1 MLVSALVVLTPVPEQ
16 WGGGCYS
23 WSLPEHAPQLSHS
36 QMPVAIS
43 KEYSS
48 RYDWILLNQP
58 CTIEISISI
67 KLCQLIRIQHQMILS
82 LTFLVMICVVC
93 ILASNSANTCFTTAS
108 SPSLHFWSLSWL
120 LRATAGPEAVPNR
133 RITMLFNNSLE
144 LPWSEGTHS
153 WVLNKTL
160 CEVQVT
166 LITLQ

>member
-67 KLCQLIRIQHQMILS
+67 KLCQLIRIQHQMIL
-82 LTFLVMICVVC
+82 C
-93 ILASNSANTCFTTAS
+93 
-108 SPSLHFWSLSWL
+108 SPSWSWSVWCVSWL
-120 LRATAGPEAVPNR
+120 PTAQTPASQLPHHRLCTSDRSAGCYGRQQALK
-133 RITMLFNNSLE
+133 LFLIGG
-144 LPWSEGTHS
+144 LP
-153 WVLNKTL
+153 
-160 CEVQVT
+160 CY
-166 LITLQ
+166 LITVWNFPGVKEHIAGYLTKLCVKYKWL